1 MLVHMFCVIE
11 INIWATKINWISR
24 PANQSSISI
33 ISNSLYLLNIYYFG
47 NLRWL
52 KIYNEDFN
60 IQIHYLIANPPHVR
74 TENVSPIFIVGCK

>member
-33 ISNSLYLLNIYYFG
+33 VSNSLCILNIYYFG
-47 NLRWL
+47 RPLRL
-52 KIYNEDFN
+52 FEMAKN
-60 IQIHYLIANPPHVR
+60 IQ
-74 TENVSPIFIVGCK
+74 